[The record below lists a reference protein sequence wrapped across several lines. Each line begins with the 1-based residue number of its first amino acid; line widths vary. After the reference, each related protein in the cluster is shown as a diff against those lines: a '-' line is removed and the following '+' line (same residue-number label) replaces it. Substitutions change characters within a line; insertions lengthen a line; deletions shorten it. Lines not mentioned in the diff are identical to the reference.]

1 MTNDDDIILAR
12 LAALPD
18 LPLEPRA
25 VAAVRRR
32 ARAAL
37 AEERD
42 GGRLAHL
49 GRIWTGVMLPAV
61 LVAAAVLYAYD
72 SYQFV
77 ERTYVASAGG

>member
-1 MTNDDDIILAR
+1 MTNEDDTLAR

-18 LPLEPRA
+18 LPLAPHT
-25 VAAVRRR
+25 VVRRR

-37 AEERD
+37 AEERE
-42 GGRLAHL
+42 GGRLASL
-49 GRIWTGVMLPAV
+49 GRLWTGVMLPAV

-72 SYQFV
+72 SYRFV

>member
-1 MTNDDDIILAR
+1 MTNDDPALAR

-18 LPLEPRA
+18 LPLAPHMVA
-25 VAAVRRR
+25 VVRRR

-42 GGRLAHL
+42 GSPLARLGRL
-49 GRIWTGVMLPAV
+49 WMGVMLPAV

-72 SYQFV
+72 SYRFV